1 MDRRRGCVAGGALLL
16 GLLAGCFQGEEKTT
30 LYPDG
35 SGKIEFTMSIKKSLS
50 RMVEAA
56 ARTSGDPQLRPD
68 ALEGYD
74 RPERVARMAEGIV
87 AWRVRPRREEGEWVH
102 FSFTGYFEDINRV
115 VIYED
120 EPPAGGPAGRQKT
133 LGFRY
138 ERRPD
143 GGGTL
148 TAERPKGVD
157 KLGEFRSA
165 AGRPRSDAEA
175 DQVKAISELLRPVLQ
190 DFRYAV
196 SVTVPGTI
204 DRAEGLVAE
213 EGRTARFV
221 MDGDTVLRMVAA
233 PEGQAL
239 ERMEKFARGTV
250 SWKGGGD
257 VPEDWKRELAA
268 AKEEWARAR
277 GLGAA
282 PPPPAEASKPPAR
295 RESLGADAD
304 RLSDE
309 EVNRAYARAQIKTAQ
324 AYLRGGKT
332 KQAREVLESL
342 LAEFPKLP
350 ESEEARRLLEGL
362 KKP

>member
-1 MDRRRGCVAGGALLL
+1 MFRRWDFAAGYALVLGC
-16 GLLAGCFQGEEKTT
+16 LAGCFQGEEKTT

-35 SGKIEFTMSIKKSLS
+35 SGKIEFTMSVKKSLMK
-50 RMVEAA
+50 MVEAA
-56 ARTSGDPQLRPD
+56 AKSRGEPRLAPD
-68 ALEGYD
+68 ALDGLD
-74 RPERVARMAEGIV
+74 RPERLARMADGIV
-87 AWRVRPRREEGEWVH
+87 AWRVRPRREDGEWIH
-102 FSFTGYFEDINRV
+102 FSFTGYFEDVNRV
-115 VIYED
+115 AVYED
-120 EPPAGGPAGRQKT
+120 QPQAGGLVARQKT
-133 LGFRY
+133 LSFRY
-138 ERRPD
+138 ERRP

-148 TAERPKGVD
+148 AVERSKGVE
-157 KLGEFRSA
+157 K
-165 AGRPRSDAEA
+165 
-175 DQVKAISELLRPVLQ
+175 ISELRNRGPQPEGAEAEGVKAMAELMRPVLQ

-196 SVTVPGTI
+196 SLTVPGRI
-204 DRAEGLVAE
+204 ERAEGLSPGD
-213 EGRTARFV
+213 GRTARFV
-221 MDGDTVLRMVAA
+221 LDGEAILGAVAA
-233 PEGQAL
+233 PQGPGL
-239 ERMEKFARGTV
+239 ERLARFAQGTV
-250 SWKGGGD
+250 SWSGEGE
-257 VPEDWKRELAA
+257 VPEDWKKERAA

-282 PPPPAEASKPPAR
+282 APPPPAEAGKPPAR